1 MHPEAPAPVRQR
13 FHREAIVH
21 FCRACVIYRHDRVMR
36 QVHSHVSVEVRGRRC
51 NYALSCCLQDEHSH
65 PQSQHTG
72 VALQSASL
80 PAHFDSHLQA
90 QHTGVA
96 LQSAT
101 LPAHFDSRPQ
111 AQDTGVALQSA
122 PLPAHFDSRP
132 QAQHTGV
139 ALQSAP
145 LPAHFD
151 SRPQA
156 QHLGVALQS
165 APLPAHFDSR
175 PQAQNTGVALQ
186 SAPLPAHFDSRPQ
199 AQNLLCNETSTIL
212 AGWARQGVRV
222 QPVPDLATIS
232 GRPSASCLEALGGSE
247 GCSKESSPPALVQ
260 ISA

>member
-51 NYALSCCLQDEHSH
+51 NYALSCCLQDERSH

-80 PAHFDSHLQA
+80 PAHFDS
-90 QHTGVA
+90 
-96 LQSAT
+96 
-101 LPAHFDSRPQ
+101 
-111 AQDTGVALQSA
+111 
-122 PLPAHFDSRP
+122 
-132 QAQHTGV
+132 
-139 ALQSAP
+139 
-145 LPAHFD
+145 
-151 SRPQA
+151 
-156 QHLGVALQS
+156 
-165 APLPAHFDSR
+165 R
-175 PQAQNTGVALQ
+175 PQAQNM
-186 SAPLPAHFDSRPQ
+186 
-199 AQNLLCNETSTIL
+199 LCNETSTIL

-232 GRPSASCLEALGGSE
+232 GLPPASCLEALGASE

-260 ISA
+260 ISV